1 MRLTVNGRIHDVD
14 AAPDTALLHVL
25 RNDLE
30 LNGPKYGCGL
40 GECGAC
46 AVLIDGVAARSCVV
60 PIEGCVGRDIVTLEG
75 LGTRERPDAVQ
86 AAFIAEQAAQCGYCL
101 NGMIITT
108 KALLMRTRIPPRPR
122 CWKRCATICAAAARI
137 SRSCARR
144 CEPRAMSR
152 RGWRLMADVP
162 TGFERRPGSLSIVR
176 PAMPGEEGTF
186 ETFIKITAVGSV
198 TAYNGHVD
206 LGTGIRTALGQ
217 IVAEELDVSFARVV
231 VVLGD
236 TSRVPN
242 QGATIAS
249 ETIQITAVPLRKAA
263 AQARQFLVERAAERL
278 ELPVEELSIEDG
290 LIRGKDNR
298 SVSYGELISG
308 ETIRLELTD
317 DVPVKAVS
325 AYSIVGQS
333 VPRVDLPAKATGELV
348 YVHDVRMPGMLHG
361 RVVRPPYAGVD
372 AGAFVGSSLIAVD
385 EASVRDIPGL
395 VAVVRNG
402 DFVGVVAEREENA
415 IRAAAQLK
423 VTWKQVPT
431 LPDLGD
437 IETTLRANPSKPR
450 TLIDKGD
457 VDAAITA
464 AAKPMPRTYV
474 WPYQMHGSIG
484 PSCAV
489 ADYQDGAIR
498 VWSGTQNPHI
508 LRGDLAL
515 LIERPEAEIDV
526 IRMEA
531 AGCYGRNCADDVSA
545 DALLLSRAVGRPVR
559 VQLTREQEHAWE
571 PKGTAQLM
579 DVKGGLNADGSVA
592 GYDFATR
599 YPSNGAPTLALL
611 LTGRI
616 APEPAVSEMGD
627 RTAIPPYDY
636 DHMRVVA
643 NDMPPIVRASWF
655 RGVSALPNT
664 FAHESYID
672 ELATEA
678 GVDPIE
684 YRLRYLKDQRA
695 VDLVNAVAERAGW
708 KPRPVRQE
716 PEAEGDIVRG
726 RGFAY
731 ALYVHSKFPGYGA
744 AWSAWI
750 ADVAVNKA
758 TGDVSVTRVVAGQD
772 SGLMINPDGVRHQ
785 ITATSSSRPAAR

>member
-1 MRLTVNGRIHDVD
+1 MVD
-14 AAPDTALLHVL
+14 A
-25 RNDLE
+25 
-30 LNGPKYGCGL
+30 
-40 GECGAC
+40 
-46 AVLIDGVAARSCVV
+46 
-60 PIEGCVGRDIVTLEG
+60 
-75 LGTRERPDAVQ
+75 RPP
-86 AAFIAEQAAQCGYCL
+86 EQRQ
-101 NGMIITT
+101 
-108 KALLMRTRIPPRPR
+108 R
-122 CWKRCATICAAAARI
+122 
-137 SRSCARR
+137 
-144 CEPRAMSR
+144 
-152 RGWRLMADVP
+152 
-162 TGFERRPGSLSIVR
+162 GSLSVVR
-176 PAMPGEEGTF
+176 PAVLGAEGAL
-186 ETFIKITAVGSV
+186 ETFITITADGTVN
-198 TAYNGHVD
+198 AYNGHVD
-206 LGTGIRTALGQ
+206 LGTGIRTALAQ

-231 VVLGD
+231 VILGD
-236 TSRVPN
+236 TAVVPN

-249 ETIQITAVPLRKAA
+249 ETIQIAAVPLRKAA
-263 AQARQFLVERAAERL
+263 AQARHFLLTRAAERL
-278 ELPVEELSIEDG
+278 ELPASSLTIEDG
-290 LIRGKDNR
+290 LIRGHDNR
-298 SVSYGELISG
+298 SVSYGELIAD
-308 ETIRLELTD
+308 ETIRLDLAD

-325 AYSIVGQS
+325 AYSVVGKS
-333 VPRVDLPAKATGELV
+333 VPRVDVPAKATGELV
-348 YVHDVRMPGMLHG
+348 YVHDVRVPGMLHG

-372 AGAFVGSSLIAVD
+372 AGPFVGTSLIAVD

-395 VAVVRNG
+395 VAVVRIG

-415 IRAAAQLK
+415 IKAAAQLT
-423 VTWKQVPT
+423 VSWKPGPALT
-431 LPDLGD
+431 DLAD
-437 IETTLRANPSKPR
+437 VEKALRANPSTPR
-450 TLIDKGD
+450 QLIDKGD
-457 VDAAITA
+457 VDAALKA
-464 AAKPMPRTYV
+464 AAKPMQRTYL

-489 ADYQDGAIR
+489 ADYSEGAIR

-515 LIERPEAEIDV
+515 LIQRPESEIDV

-579 DVKGGLNADGSVA
+579 DVNGGLNADGSVA

-616 APEPAVSEMGD
+616 APEPAVFEMGD

-636 DHMRVVA
+636 ENMRVVA

-672 ELATEA
+672 ELAAEA
-678 GVDPIE
+678 KVDPIE
-684 YRLRYLKDQRA
+684 YRLRYLRDKRA
-695 VDLVNAVAERAGW
+695 IDLVNAVAERAGW
-708 KPRPVRQE
+708 TPRPVWKE
-716 PEAEGDIVRG
+716 PEADGDIVRG

-772 SGLMINPDGVRHQ
+772 SGLMINPEGVRHQ
-785 ITATSSSRPAAR
+785 IEGNVIQSTSRA